1 MTGVAA
7 SQLCLLTSLA
17 DCSVNTYDF
26 SSPSQSEPQQ
36 GPELCSL
43 CCSDSDSALHYFLQ
57 CPALV
62 RPRQRLLQD
71 LDSIVPGFRLLARLE
86 QLDIILYG
94 VEATLQALAL
104 RDAVQTFV
112 VKTKT

>member
-1 MTGVAA
+1 M
-7 SQLCLLTSLA
+7 TSLA
-17 DCSVNTYDF
+17 DGTLHTYDF
-26 SSPSQSEPQQ
+26 SSPSQSHPGEGGERPA
-36 GPELCSL
+36 GLCSL
-43 CCSDSDSALHYFLQ
+43 CGSDTDSSLHYFLQ

-94 VEATLQALAL
+94 VEATLQALAV